1 MSVYKIVEI
10 IFLKIFFR
18 FKCGRR
24 EMGVLKETADWL
36 LFVFFVGFFFLLI
49 LFNQEA

>member
-1 MSVYKIVEI
+1 MSVYEIVEI

-36 LFVFFVGFFFLLI
+36 LFVFLLFFFLLI
-49 LFNQEA
+49 LFNQES

>member
-24 EMGVLKETADWL
+24 EMGVVKETADWL
-36 LFVFFVGFFFLLI
+36 LFVFLLLFFLLI

>member
-36 LFVFFVGFFFLLI
+36 LFVFLLVFFLLI

>member
-1 MSVYKIVEI
+1 MSVYEIVEI

-24 EMGVLKETADWL
+24 EMGVLKEPADWL
-36 LFVFFVGFFFLLI
+36 LFVFLLFFFLLI